1 MGYKER
7 VIYILKIIVLICI
20 IVWLLY
26 TDRERYVEEYNAKIE
41 ALEQKVDSLHGINDE
56 LTFKIDTLNTQ
67 IKGLDKEISLKN
79 SRINN
84 LKYEIST
91 KVDAVDSFNDDELE
105 RFFTERYRELLDS
118 IAKPIAKLVIKD
130 LITGDGAKE
139 ELVLTTDKINL
150 LEQKI
155 VLKDSVINSLELQ
168 VNNFNAILSTK
179 TDQLA
184 ISQELS
190 KKLQT
195 DLKKQKLKT
204 KLMGGVGLVAVG
216 AAIIILK

>member
-26 TDRERYVEEYNAKIE
+26 SDRERYVEEYNAKID

-91 KVDAVDSFNDDELE
+91 KVDAVDDFNDDELE

-118 IAKPIAKLVIKD
+118 IAK
-130 LITGDGAKE
+130 T
-139 ELVLTTDKINL
+139 
-150 LEQKI
+150 
-155 VLKDSVINSLELQ
+155 NS
-168 VNNFNAILSTK
+168 K
-179 TDQLA
+179 T
-184 ISQELS
+184 SN
-190 KKLQT
+190 
-195 DLKKQKLKT
+195 
-204 KLMGGVGLVAVG
+204 
-216 AAIIILK
+216 